1 MANILIVD
9 DSKTSRKMLRNILE
23 SEGHVIV
30 GEAVNGQEGV
40 QQFQA
45 LKPDLVTLDIT
56 MPVVDGI
63 EALKMIRAF
72 SRDVKIIMVTAA
84 GQKNKMIECIKEG
97 ADDFLTK
104 PYEPHE
110 IIAVVTKL
118 FS

>member
-9 DSKTSRKMLRNILE
+9 DARTSRKMLRNVLE
-23 SEGHVIV
+23 ESGHVIV
-30 GEAVNGQEGV
+30 GEAVNGQEGL

-56 MPVVDGI
+56 MPIVDGI

-72 SRDVKIIMVTAA
+72 SKDVKIIMVTAA

-97 ADDFLTK
+97 ADEFLTK
-104 PYEPHE
+104 PYEPDE
-110 IIAVVTKL
+110 VVNVVSKVL
-118 FS
+118 A

>member
-9 DSKTSRKMLRNILE
+9 DSRTSRKMLRNVLE
-23 SEGHVIV
+23 ESGHVIV

-56 MPVVDGI
+56 MPIVDGI

-72 SRDVKIIMVTAA
+72 SKDVKIIMVTAA

-97 ADDFLTK
+97 ADEFLTK
-104 PYEPHE
+104 PYEPDE
-110 IIAVVTKL
+110 VVNVVSKVL
-118 FS
+118 A